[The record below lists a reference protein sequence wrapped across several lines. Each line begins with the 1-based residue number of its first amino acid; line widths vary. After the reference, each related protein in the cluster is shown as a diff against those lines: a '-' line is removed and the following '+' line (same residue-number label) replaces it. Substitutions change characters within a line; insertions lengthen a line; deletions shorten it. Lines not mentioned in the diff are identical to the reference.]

1 MTKRKIYLDNNST
14 TQCDPQVLDAMLPYF
29 SEHYANPSATHS
41 MGRFTRKAIEQ
52 ARAEVAS
59 LINAKPNEI
68 VFTSSGTEADNLAIR
83 GISKALM
90 GKGNH
95 VIISSIEH
103 SAIIHS
109 LDHIKKW
116 QMGEVTHLPV
126 NHYGIVDPDDLRQV
140 ITERTILVSII
151 HSNNEIGTIQSI
163 KELCAIAHK
172 KGIYFHTDAVASAGK
187 IPLDVK
193 TLGVD
198 LLTISGHKIHGP
210 KGVGALYVKED
221 TQIEGMIHG
230 GHQEYGIRPGT
241 ENLTG
246 IVGLGKASMLAM
258 NQLKQDECKKIETLR
273 NYLEIGIKNRIP
285 EVKVNGHPT
294 QRLCNTLN
302 VSIAYVEGEAL
313 LMNLDL
319 EGIAVAA
326 GSACSTGKSEPSHV
340 LKAMGVEDKYINSP
354 IRFSLDKNNTK
365 EEIDYTIET
374 LVKIVERLRAISP
387 LWKETKPAPQT

>member
-1 MTKRKIYLDNNST
+1 MIKRKIYLDNNST

-29 SEHYANPSATHS
+29 SEYYANPSTTHT
-41 MGRFTRKAIEQ
+41 MGQRTRKAIEQ

-59 LINAKPNEI
+59 LINAKPEEI

-103 SAIIHS
+103 SAVLHS
-109 LDHIKKW
+109 LDLVKKW
-116 QMGEVTHLPV
+116 QMGEVTHLAV
-126 NHYGIVDPDDLRQV
+126 NHYGIVDPDDLRQA
-140 ITERTILVSII
+140 ITERTILVSIM
-151 HSNNEIGTIQSI
+151 HSNNEIGTIQPI

-172 KGIYFHTDAVASAGK
+172 KGVCFHTDAVASVGK
-187 IPLDVK
+187 IRLDVK
-193 TLGVD
+193 ELGVD

-210 KGVGALYVKED
+210 KGVGALFIKED
-221 TQIEGMIHG
+221 TQIEGIMHG

-246 IVGLGKASMLAM
+246 IVGLGKAAMLAM
-258 NQLKQDECKKIETLR
+258 KELKQDECKKIETLR
-273 NYLEIGIKNRIP
+273 NYLEIGIKSRIP

-294 QRLCNTLN
+294 RRLCNTLN

-326 GSACSTGKSEPSHV
+326 GSACSVGKSEPSHV
-340 LKAMGVEDKYINSP
+340 LRAIGIEDKYINSP

-387 LWKETKPAPQT
+387 LWKPK